1 MTRLHSKFVALA
13 LAGAAMLYAAPSSA
27 QNPSWPK
34 SLTLGTASV
43 GGVFFVYGQV
53 WANIASD
60 AVKVPINTRQTDGPN
75 HNIILT
81 DAKQIELGMTTM
93 GVALQGWNGKGAW
106 TQGRKFQNI
115 RAIFPMYD
123 TMFHFV
129 TTKATG
135 INSVADLAGKNVGV
149 GPRAGTPGTY
159 LPQMLE
165 ALNIKVAAIRNGGA
179 SDMASQLGDGLID
192 AFGFAAGLPFPAYAE
207 IEATRPVTFF
217 SFTKDQI
224 ATLKQR
230 MPELSD
236 ATIPKGTYRT
246 LTEDQPTV
254 GVYNFAIA
262 HKDLPDDL
270 VYGIV
275 KAVMENN
282 QKMVQ
287 GHAAAKDTLPQ
298 NVTKN
303 TFLPF
308 HPGAVKY
315 FREKGFK
322 IDEKLVPKG

>member
-1 MTRLHSKFVALA
+1 MRRLRLKLA
-13 LAGAAMLYAAPSSA
+13 IAAFAGALVVTPAMA
-27 QNPSWPK
+27 QKANWPK
-34 SLTLGTASV
+34 SMTLGTASV
-43 GGVFFVYGQV
+43 GGVFYVYGQV
-53 WANIASD
+53 WANIAAE
-60 AVKVPINTRQTDGPN
+60 AVGVPISTRQTDGPN
-75 HNIILT
+75 HNIILVNS
-81 DAKQIELGMTTM
+81 KQIELGMTTM
-93 GVALQGWNGKGAW
+93 GVALQAWNGTGAW
-106 TQGRKFQNI
+106 TQGRKFQDI

-129 TTKATG
+129 TTKSTG
-135 INSVADLAGKNVGV
+135 INSVAQLAGKNVGV
-149 GPRAGTPGTY
+149 GPKAGTPGTY

-165 ALNIKVAAIRNGGA
+165 ALGIKVAAIRNGGA

-192 AFGFAAGLPFPAYAE
+192 AFGFAAGIPFPAFSE
-207 IEATRPVTFF
+207 IEAQREVTFF
-217 SFTKDQI
+217 SFSKDEI
-224 ATLKQR
+224 STLKQKF
-230 MPELSD
+230 PELSD
-236 ATIPKGTYRT
+236 AVVPKGTYRT

-282 QKMVQ
+282 QRMVQ
-287 GHAAAKDTLPQ
+287 GHSAAKETLPE

-315 FREKGFK
+315 FKEKGFQ
-322 IDEKLVPKG
+322 IDEKLIPKG

>member
-1 MTRLHSKFVALA
+1 MRISLAKVVGVALLGA
-13 LAGAAMLYAAPSSA
+13 LLAMPAAAQAPR
-27 QNPSWPK
+27 

-53 WANIASD
+53 WANIAAD
-60 AVKVPINTRQTDGPN
+60 AIKVPISTRQTDGPN

-81 DAKQIELGMTTM
+81 ETKQVDLGMTTM
-93 GVALQGWNGKGAW
+93 GVALQAWNGDGAW
-106 TQGRKFQNI
+106 TQGRKFQSI

-129 TTKATG
+129 SLQKSG
-135 INSVADLAGKNVGV
+135 IKSVAQLAGKNVGV

-159 LPQMLE
+159 VPLMLE
-165 ALNIKVAAIRNGGA
+165 ALGIKVGAIRNGGA
-179 SDMASQLGDGLID
+179 SDMTSQLGDGLLD
-192 AFGFAAGLPFPAYAE
+192 SFGFAAGLPFPAYSEAE
-207 IEATRPVTFF
+207 ASNPVNFYA
-217 SFTKDQI
+217 FTKDQI
-224 ATLKQR
+224 ATLKQK

-236 ATIPKGTYRT
+236 AVIPKGTYKT

-254 GVYNFAIA
+254 GVFNFAIA
-262 HKDLPDDL
+262 HKDVSADL

-282 QKMVQ
+282 PRMVQ
-287 GHAAAKDTLPQ
+287 GHSAAKETLPA

-308 HPGAVKY
+308 HPGAVRY
-315 FREKGFK
+315 FEEKGFK
-322 IDEKLVPKG
+322 IPADLKG

>member
-1 MTRLHSKFVALA
+1 MNRFWSRIAACAVVGAVA
-13 LAGAAMLYAAPSSA
+13 AAATPGQA
-27 QNPSWPK
+27 QNANWPK

-53 WANIASD
+53 WANIAAD
-60 AVKVPINTRQTDGPN
+60 AIKVPINTRQTDGPN

-81 DAKQIELGMTTM
+81 DSKQIELGMTTM
-93 GVALQGWNGKGAW
+93 GVALHGWNGTAAW

-129 TTKATG
+129 ATKDSG
-135 INSVADLAGKNVGV
+135 INSVAQLAGKNVGV

-159 LPQMLE
+159 VPQMLE
-165 ALNIKVAAIRNGGA
+165 ALGIKVKAIRNGGA

-192 AFGFAAGLPFPAYAE
+192 TFAFAAGLPFPAYAE
-207 IEATRPVTFF
+207 LEATRPVTFF
-217 SFTKDQI
+217 SFTRDQI
-224 ATLKQR
+224 ATLKQKF
-230 MPELSD
+230 PELSD
-236 ATIPKGTYRT
+236 AVIPKGTYRT

-287 GHAAAKDTLPQ
+287 GHSAAKETLPQ

-308 HPGAVKY
+308 HPGAAKY

-322 IDEKLVPKG
+322 IDDKLVPKS